1 MIQNMVQRPH
11 HGLPEWPSNTP
22 KSDTTAFLQ
31 LAPSRI
37 ARMQKIE
44 YKSRI
49 LGVGRDAQCA
59 VVMWLV
65 QSKIKVGHA
74 KQIAIG
80 SHGNACICMGIYT
93 YACVN
98 QKHNVRNVYVIA
110 KYREYIYVSILLGC
124 MIKWPAYSFH
134 WNSSSDN
141 HSVLQ
146 IAIGI
151 TYHWPSS
158 TTPARACHASHAR
171 PSILVSSIWALP
183 TPFSWSKKGSEP
195 KKHSSHSESC
205 WSFKRPCNKLV
216 NNM

>member
-1 MIQNMVQRPH
+1 MIQNMVQGPH
-11 HGLPEWPSNTP
+11 HELPEWPSNTP
-22 KSDTTAFLQ
+22 NSDTTAFLQ

-59 VVMWLV
+59 AVMWLV
-65 QSKIKVGHA
+65 QSKNKAGHA
-74 KQIAIG
+74 KQSAIG
-80 SHGNACICMGIYT
+80 SHGNVCICMGMYT

-98 QKHNVRNVYVIA
+98 QKYNVRNVYVIA
-110 KYREYIYVSILLGC
+110 KYREYTCIILLGC

-134 WNSSSDN
+134 WNSSSDD

-151 TYHWPSS
+151 TYHWPSC

-171 PSILVSSIWALP
+171 QSILASSIWALP
-183 TPFSWSKKGSEP
+183 TPFSWSKWIRAKETQLTVKVVEASRDHAFTVAG
-195 KKHSSHSESC
+195 K
-205 WSFKRPCNKLV
+205 
-216 NNM
+216 